1 VPGPAPAC
9 EPAALSPME
18 RIAEIFEALF
28 LKEPELTA
36 ELLQDLGKCAPAGYF
51 IGTAMVERTHE
62 CP

>member
-1 VPGPAPAC
+1 
-9 EPAALSPME
+9 ME